1 MIIARGVAQEWM
13 VIKMNKGD
21 KYIVEIDEVQIF
33 HDDNGKAFE
42 LGKVKGFHALTLDE
56 VALKKL
62 EPVRRGCWK
71 TVNEEMGFSAI
82 ECSECGHEVRRYS
95 NYCPFCG
102 ARMDGDNND

>member
-1 MIIARGVAQEWM
+1 MVLIIARGVAQEWM

-62 EPVRRGCWK
+62 EPIKHGHWIDNGDV
-71 TVNEEMGFSAI
+71 VV
-82 ECSECGHEVRRYS
+82 CSRCTE
-95 NYCPFCG
+95 
-102 ARMDGDNND
+102 